1 VIFRDSET
9 GDPGWKVFGYLL
21 AAVLILGLAA
31 AFWFV
36 GAVLQGPRASTT
48 EDFAFL
54 YGYVVILALLVSFVV
69 LSDWTC
75 DLYTCKGGARL
86 NRQ

>member
-1 VIFRDSET
+1 VSFRDSET

-31 AFWFV
+31 AFWFI

-54 YGYVVILALLVSFVV
+54 YGYVAILALLVSFVV
-69 LSDWTC
+69 YLIGRAICMFVKAVRD
-75 DLYTCKGGARL
+75 
-86 NRQ
+86 